1 MNFLLLNPLT
11 AVKRVLSKKLELYLE
26 ANKFFHLQ
34 VTNLLHKQ
42 KWNVQISRTASNQ
55 TFTLHKNLDTKLFR
69 MPLAVH
75 SSIPFSLF
83 LCRLEMCHP
92 FSQILPYL

>member
-1 MNFLLLNPLT
+1 MVTRDISDPGDEPPAQTKMEF
-11 AVKRVLSKKLELYLE
+11 LEL
-26 ANKFFHLQ
+26 
-34 VTNLLHKQ
+34 
-42 KWNVQISRTASNQ
+42 ASNQ

-69 MPLAVH
+69 MPHALH